1 MNMTSDKEPSLE
13 EAHRETREAVEAARA
28 ALGYTQP
35 NPEADEVI
43 DFAAVDEDG
52 QRRPYT
58 LPFFPPRVI
67 ELVDRAVHLGRR
79 YPEAL
84 LSETHR
90 AALDLML
97 GTVTR

>member
-1 MNMTSDKEPSLE
+1 MNLISDKERSLE

-28 ALGYTQP
+28 ALGYTEP
-35 NPEADEVI
+35 SPEADEVI
-43 DFAAVDEDG
+43 DFAAVDEEG
-52 QRRPYT
+52 RRGAYV
-58 LPFFPPRVI
+58 LPFLPRSVI
-67 ELVDRAVHLGRR
+67 EIVDRAALLARR

>member
-1 MNMTSDKEPSLE
+1 MNTTSDKEPSLE

-52 QRRPYT
+52 QRCPYT
-58 LPFFPPRVI
+58 LPFFPRGVI
-67 ELVDRAVHLGRR
+67 ETVDRAALLARR

-84 LSETHR
+84 LSESPR
-90 AALDLML
+90 AVLDLML
-97 GTVTR
+97 GTATR